1 MRLRWIFHQQMLG
14 QSMQFYQDEFSGRVS
29 AKVMQT
35 ALAVRDVVMTLIGV
49 FVFILTFLVGAG
61 AVLTGIHPLLTV
73 PFVFLDFSGFGFIGI
88 CIATPSAYQ
97 SDTGG
102 CSCFDDRSNYRCL
115 C

>member
-49 FVFILTFLVGAG
+49 FVFILTFWWEQGLFDWDSPTTDSA
-61 AVLTGIHPLLTV
+61 ICI
-73 PFVFLDFSGFGFIGI
+73 LDFSGFGFIGI